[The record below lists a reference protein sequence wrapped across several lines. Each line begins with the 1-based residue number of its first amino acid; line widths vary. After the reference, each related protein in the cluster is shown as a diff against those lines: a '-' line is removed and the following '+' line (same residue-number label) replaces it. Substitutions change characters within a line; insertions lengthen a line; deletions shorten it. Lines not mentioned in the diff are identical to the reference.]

1 MTLSWLPNFISI
13 TRIALVGPILIYIQT
28 EQYGLALALFLVA
41 GVSDGIDGYLAKTFD
56 WQTRLGVI
64 LDPFADK
71 VLVGVTFFA
80 IVINGLAP
88 LWFAVLVI
96 LRDIVIMT
104 SAITYNFCVS
114 KLQGEPTRISKLN
127 TALQIIFIIC
137 ILSEAGIG
145 WPGQFFITLIGAGM
159 TVTLIVSSVDYLTSW
174 MRGAREKRLRLRT
187 VEAK

>member
-96 LRDIVIMT
+96 LRDIVIMA
-104 SAITYNFCVS
+104 SAI
-114 KLQGEPTRISKLN
+114 
-127 TALQIIFIIC
+127 
-137 ILSEAGIG
+137 
-145 WPGQFFITLIGAGM
+145 
-159 TVTLIVSSVDYLTSW
+159 
-174 MRGAREKRLRLRT
+174 
-187 VEAK
+187 